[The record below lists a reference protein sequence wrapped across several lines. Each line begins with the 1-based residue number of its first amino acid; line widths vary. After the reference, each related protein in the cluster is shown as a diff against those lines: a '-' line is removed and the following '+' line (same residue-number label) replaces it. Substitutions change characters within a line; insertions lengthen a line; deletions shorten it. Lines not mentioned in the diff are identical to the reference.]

1 MLEFK
6 NVTKY
11 FQDGNQKI
19 EAVKPTTLKF
29 NKNELIA
36 IIGPSGSGKSTF
48 LTMAGALQTPSS
60 GDIIINNREVS
71 QMSQKAL
78 ANTRMQEIG
87 FILQATNLVPFL
99 TVKQQFK
106 LLEKQKKDVLS
117 QTDYNQLMS
126 QLNLE
131 AIENK
136 LPSEISGGQKQR
148 VAIAKALYTKPSI
161 ILADEPTA
169 SLDTEN
175 AMEVMKILKEQ
186 TLDKNKTCIVVTHDE
201 RLTTYCDKVYHM
213 EDGALNLT
221 YFLEMKLA
229 LLVPCLVFLKYH
241 F

>member
-19 EAVKPTTLKF
+19 EAVKPTSLKF
-29 NKNELIA
+29 NQKELIA

-60 GDIIINNREVS
+60 GDIIINGSEVS
-71 QMSQKAL
+71 GMSQKAL
-78 ANTRMQEIG
+78 AHTRMQEIG
-87 FILQATNLVPFL
+87 FILQATNLVSFL

-106 LLEKQKKDVLS
+106 LLKKQKKNVLS
-117 QTDYNQLMS
+117 EDEYNQLMS

-131 AIENK
+131 TIENK

-148 VAIAKALYTKPSI
+148 VAIAKALYTQPSI

-169 SLDTEN
+169 SLDTQN

-186 TLDKNKTCIVVTHDE
+186 TLRKNKTCIVVTHDE
-201 RLTTYCDKVYHM
+201 RLTSYCDKVYHM
-213 EDGALNLT
+213 EDGV
-221 YFLEMKLA
+221 LEQ
-229 LLVPCLVFLKYH
+229 VQV
-241 F
+241 